1 MQKRER
7 KRRTKRKIIKLGN
20 IGSGNNSNNKNVSDS
35 ENRQIGNSGDK
46 LSSSLK
52 ENIKLLREKFRNDE
66 TVIFR
71 EFQNRYMPKVK
82 CCIVFI
88 EGMIDFKHINMQI
101 VEPIMEQDL
110 RHLEASC
117 NLLGDIKD
125 KVLPVNDVEESGD
138 LNKILQSICYGNTIF
153 LVDGYDT
160 ALLVESKGW
169 EVRAISEPESGKVIR
184 GPREGFTEHII
195 SNISLIRRRIKN
207 PGLKFKFMQIG
218 KQTNTLICITYIEGV
233 ALESVLAELERRLNS
248 IDIDGILDS
257 GYIQELIQD
266 APFSTFPTVGYTE
279 RPDVAVARML
289 EGRIA
294 VIVDGSP
301 FVLTVPHVLI
311 ENMQMSEDYY
321 DHFIF
326 GSFNR
331 FLRAAASIATI
342 SIPAVYLALVTYHQ
356 EMIPTQLLITLSASL
371 EGVPLPTSLSLI
383 IMLIIFDILREAGAR
398 MPTAV
403 GQTVNIVGTLVL
415 GQAAV
420 EAHLV
425 SAPVIIVTAISG
437 ITTLVVPTLIESLVL
452 LRFILLVLSSILGL
466 YGYFIGIILIYLHL
480 MSIRSFGVPYMLSV
494 TRIKDHDGQDAWIR
508 APWWTMT
515 LRPKIIGARNLV
527 RQISNRNRR

>member
-1 MQKRER
+1 MRRRKRER
-7 KRRTKRKIIKLGN
+7 RTVRRIIKAGELTGL
-20 IGSGNNSNNKNVSDS
+20 NNTPVKAEDS
-35 ENRQIGNSGDK
+35 ETILTK
-46 LSSSLK
+46 SLE
-52 ENIKLLREKFRNDE
+52 ENIKILKDKFKDDS

-71 EFQNRYMPKVK
+71 RFQNRFVPDLK

-88 EGMIDFKHINMQI
+88 EGMIDFKHINRQI
-101 VEPIMEQDL
+101 IEPIMEQDL
-110 RHLEASC
+110 RNLSMSCDLLEE
-117 NLLGDIKD
+117 IKD

-138 LNKILQSICYGNTIF
+138 LDRILQSICYGNTAF
-153 LVDGYDT
+153 MLDGYDT
-160 ALLVESKGW
+160 VLLVESKGW
-169 EVRAISEPESGKVIR
+169 EVRAITEPESGKVIR
-184 GPREGFTEHII
+184 GPREGFTEHVI

-207 PGLKFKFMQIG
+207 PNLKFRFMQLG
-218 KQTNTLICITYIEGV
+218 KRTNTTVCITYIEGI
-233 ALESVLAELERRLNS
+233 AQESVLTELVRRLNS

-257 GYIQELIQD
+257 GYIQELISD

-279 RPDVAVARML
+279 RPDVVVARML

-301 FVLTVPHVLI
+301 FVLTVPHVLV
-311 ENMQMSEDYY
+311 ENIQVNEDYY

-331 FLRAAASIATI
+331 FLRAVASIATI

-356 EMIPTQLLITLSASL
+356 EMIPTQLLISLSASL

-383 IMLIIFDILREAGAR
+383 IMLLVFDILREAGAR

-437 ITTLVVPTLIESLVL
+437 ITTLIVPTLIESLVL
-452 LRFILLVLSSILGL
+452 LRLFLLILASILGL

-480 MSIRSFGVPYMLSV
+480 MSLRSFGVPYMLSV
-494 TRIKDHDGQDAWIR
+494 TRITDHDGQDAWIR
-508 APWWTMT
+508 APWWSMT
-515 LRPKIIGARNLV
+515 LRPKIIGAKNLV
-527 RQISNRNRR
+527 RQISNRNRG

>member
-1 MQKRER
+1 MMVMQKGKRER
-7 KRRTKRKIIKLGN
+7 RTARKIIKLG
-20 IGSGNNSNNKNVSDS
+20 
-35 ENRQIGNSGDK
+35 DK
-46 LSSSLK
+46 RECREEAKKTNDLTKSLE
-52 ENIKLLREKFRNDE
+52 ENIKILKDKFVNDS

-71 EFQNRYMPKVK
+71 RFQNRYLPRVK

-101 VEPIMEQDL
+101 IEPLMEQDL
-110 RHLEASC
+110 RDLSTSC
-117 NLLGDIKD
+117 NLLEDIKN
-125 KVLPVNDVEESGD
+125 KVLPVNDVEESDD
-138 LNKILQSICYGNTIF
+138 LERILQSICYGDTIF
-153 LVDGYDT
+153 LLDGYDT

-169 EVRAISEPESGKVIR
+169 EVRAITEPESGKVIR

-195 SNISLIRRRIKN
+195 TNISLIRRKIKN
-207 PGLKFKFMQIG
+207 PNLKFKFMQLG
-218 KQTNTLICITYIEGV
+218 KQTNTAICITYIEGI
-233 ALESVLAELERRLNS
+233 ALESVLVKLEQRLNR

-257 GYIQELIQD
+257 GYIQELISD
-266 APFSTFPTVGYTE
+266 APLSTFPTVGYTE
-279 RPDVAVARML
+279 RPDVVVARIL

-301 FVLTVPHVLI
+301 FVLTVPHILV
-311 ENMQMSEDYY
+311 ENIQVSEDYY

-331 FLRAAASIATI
+331 FVRAVASIFTI
-342 SIPAVYLALVTYHQ
+342 SIPAIYLALVTYHQ
-356 EMIPTQLLITLSASL
+356 EMIPTQLLVSLSASL

-383 IMLIIFDILREAGAR
+383 IMLLIFDILREAGAR

-437 ITTLVVPTLIESLVL
+437 ITTLIVPSLIESLVL
-452 LRFILLVLSSILGL
+452 LRFILLILSSILGL

-480 MSIRSFGVPYMLSV
+480 MSIRSFGVPYMMSI
-494 TRIKDHDGQDAWIR
+494 TRFRNHDGQDAWIR

-515 LRPKIIGARNLV
+515 LRPKIIGAKNLV
-527 RQISNRNRR
+527 RQISNRR

>member
-1 MQKRER
+1 MQVRKRER
-7 KRRTKRKIIKLGN
+7 RTVRKIIKVGDPA
-20 IGSGNNSNNKNVSDS
+20 GRKDAPETKN
-35 ENRQIGNSGDK
+35 R
-46 LSSSLK
+46 LSKSLD
-52 ENIKLLREKFRNDE
+52 ENINILREKFNNDS

-71 EFQNRYMPKVK
+71 NFRNRFMPGLK

-88 EGMIDFKHINMQI
+88 EGMIDINHINRQI
-101 VEPIMEQDL
+101 IEPIMEQDL
-110 RHLEASC
+110 RNLSVTAGLLEE
-117 NLLGDIKD
+117 IKD

-138 LNKILQSICYGNTIF
+138 LEKILQSVCYGNTVF
-153 LVDGYDT
+153 LLDGYDS
-160 ALLVESKGW
+160 ALLIESKGW
-169 EVRAISEPESGKVIR
+169 EVRAITEPESGKVIR
-184 GPREGFTEHII
+184 GPREGFTEHVT

-207 PGLKFKFMQIG
+207 PNLKFRFMQLG
-218 KQTNTLICITYIEGV
+218 KQTNTTVCITYIEGV
-233 ALESVLAELERRLNS
+233 AMESVLVELENRLNR

-257 GYIQELIQD
+257 GYIQELISD
-266 APFSTFPTVGYTE
+266 APLSTFPTVGYTE
-279 RPDVAVARML
+279 RPDVVVARML

-301 FVLTVPHVLI
+301 FVLTVPHVLV
-311 ENMQMSEDYY
+311 ENIQVNEDYY

-331 FLRAAASIATI
+331 FLRAVASIATI
-342 SIPAVYLALVTYHQ
+342 SIPAIYLSLVTYHQ
-356 EMIPTQLLITLSASL
+356 EMIPTQLLISLSASL

-452 LRFILLVLSSILGL
+452 LRLFLLILASVLGL

-494 TRIKDHDGQDAWIR
+494 TRFRDHDGQDAWIR

-515 LRPKIIGARNLV
+515 LRPKIIGAKNLV
-527 RQISNRNRR
+527 RQISRYNRSGER

>member
-1 MQKRER
+1 VVMVMRRRKRER
-7 KRRTKRKIIKLGN
+7 RTVRRIIKAGELTGL
-20 IGSGNNSNNKNVSDS
+20 NNTPVKAEDS
-35 ENRQIGNSGDK
+35 ETILTK
-46 LSSSLK
+46 SLE
-52 ENIKLLREKFRNDE
+52 ENIKILKDKFKDDS

-71 EFQNRYMPKVK
+71 RFQNRFVPDLK

-88 EGMIDFKHINMQI
+88 EGMIDFKHINRQI
-101 VEPIMEQDL
+101 IEPIMEQDL
-110 RHLEASC
+110 RNLSMSCDLLEE
-117 NLLGDIKD
+117 IKD

-138 LNKILQSICYGNTIF
+138 LDRILQSICYGNTAF
-153 LVDGYDT
+153 MLDGYDT
-160 ALLVESKGW
+160 VLLVESKGW
-169 EVRAISEPESGKVIR
+169 EVRAITEPESGKVIR
-184 GPREGFTEHII
+184 GPREGFTEHVI

-207 PGLKFKFMQIG
+207 PNLKFRFMQLG
-218 KQTNTLICITYIEGV
+218 KRTNTTVCITYIEGI
-233 ALESVLAELERRLNS
+233 AQESVLTELVRRLNS

-257 GYIQELIQD
+257 GYIQELISD

-279 RPDVAVARML
+279 RPDVVVARML

-301 FVLTVPHVLI
+301 FVLTVPHVLV
-311 ENMQMSEDYY
+311 ENIQVNEDYY

-331 FLRAAASIATI
+331 FLRAVASIATI

-356 EMIPTQLLITLSASL
+356 EMIPTQLLISLSASL

-383 IMLIIFDILREAGAR
+383 IMLLVFDILREAGAR

-437 ITTLVVPTLIESLVL
+437 ITTLIVPTLLESLVL
-452 LRFILLVLSSILGL
+452 LRLFLLILASILGL

-480 MSIRSFGVPYMLSV
+480 MSLRSFGVPYMLSV
-494 TRIKDHDGQDAWIR
+494 TRITDHDGQDAWIR
-508 APWWTMT
+508 APWWSMT
-515 LRPKIIGARNLV
+515 LRPKIIGAKNLV
-527 RQISNRNRR
+527 RQISNRNRG

>member
-1 MQKRER
+1 MVMHKSKRER
-7 KRRTKRKIIKLGN
+7 RTVRKVIK
-20 IGSGNNSNNKNVSDS
+20 IGAQNQNKKTPKNSNMLTKSLE
-35 ENRQIGNSGDK
+35 ENIN
-46 LSSSLK
+46 LLK
-52 ENIKLLREKFRNDE
+52 EKFKNDG

-71 EFQNRYMPKVK
+71 RFQNRYQPNLK

-88 EGMIDFKHINMQI
+88 EGMIDFNHINRQI
-101 VEPIMEQDL
+101 IEPVMEQDL
-110 RHLEASC
+110 SQLSLSVRPLDE
-117 NLLGDIKD
+117 IKD
-125 KVLPVNDVEESGD
+125 KVLPVNNIEESGD
-138 LNKILQSICYGNTIF
+138 MEKILQSVCYGNTIF

-169 EVRAISEPESGKVIR
+169 EIRAITEPESGKAIR
-184 GPREGFTEHII
+184 GPREGFTEHMN

-207 PGLKFKFMQIG
+207 PSLKFKFMQLG
-218 KQTNTLICITYIEGV
+218 KRTNTTICITYIEGI
-233 ALESVLAELERRLNS
+233 AHESVLVELEQRLNR

-257 GYIQELIQD
+257 GYIQELIED
-266 APFSTFPTVGYTE
+266 APLSTFPTVGYTE
-279 RPDVAVARML
+279 RPDVVVARML

-301 FVLTVPHVLI
+301 FVLTVPHIFI
-311 ENMQMSEDYY
+311 ENVQVNEDYY

-331 FLRAAASIATI
+331 FLRAVASVATI

-356 EMIPTQLLITLSASL
+356 EMIPTQLLITLSSSL

-383 IMLIIFDILREAGAR
+383 FMLIVFDVLREAGSR

-420 EAHLV
+420 DAHLV

-437 ITTLVVPTLIESLVL
+437 ITTLILPTLIESLVL
-452 LRFILLVLSSILGL
+452 LRFFLLILSSFLGL
-466 YGYFIGIILIYLHL
+466 YGYFIGIILIFLHL

-494 TRIKDHDGQDAWIR
+494 TRFKDHDGQDSWIR
-508 APWWTMT
+508 SPWWTMT

-527 RQISNRNRR
+527 RQISKHNRR

>member
-1 MQKRER
+1 MQRRKRER
-7 KRRTKRKIIKLGN
+7 RTVRRIVKVTELTGKTGTQ
-20 IGSGNNSNNKNVSDS
+20 
-35 ENRQIGNSGDK
+35 E
-46 LSSSLK
+46 SSSKLTK
-52 ENIKLLREKFRNDE
+52 SLEENIKILKEKFNNDS

-71 EFQNRYMPKVK
+71 RFQNRFMPEIR

-88 EGMIDFKHINMQI
+88 EGMIDFRHINMQI
-101 VEPIMEQDL
+101 IEPIMEQDL
-110 RHLEASC
+110 RNLSLSAGLLEEVKS
-117 NLLGDIKD
+117 
-125 KVLPVNDVEESGD
+125 KVLPVTDVEESAD
-138 LNKILQSICYGNTIF
+138 LEKILQSVCYGNTVF
-153 LVDGYDT
+153 LLEGYDT
-160 ALLVESKGW
+160 ALLIESKGW
-169 EVRAISEPESGKVIR
+169 EVRAVTEPESGKVIR
-184 GPREGFTEHII
+184 GPREGFTEHVIT
-195 SNISLIRRRIKN
+195 NISLIRRRIKN
-207 PGLKFKFMQIG
+207 NNLKFKFMQLG
-218 KQTNTLICITYIEGV
+218 KQTNTTVCITYIEGI
-233 ALESVLAELERRLNS
+233 AMENVLAELERRLS
-248 IDIDGILDS
+248 KIDIDGILDS
-257 GYIQELIQD
+257 GYIQELISD
-266 APFSTFPTVGYTE
+266 APLSTFPTVGYTE
-279 RPDVAVARML
+279 RPDVVVARML

-301 FVLTVPHVLI
+301 FVLTVPHILV
-311 ENMQMSEDYY
+311 ENIQVNEDYY

-331 FLRAAASIATI
+331 FLRAVASIATI
-342 SIPAVYLALVTYHQ
+342 SIPAIYLALVTYHQ
-356 EMIPTQLLITLSASL
+356 EMIPTQLLISLSASL

-437 ITTLVVPTLIESLVL
+437 ITTLIVPTLIESLVL
-452 LRFILLVLSSILGL
+452 LRLFLLILASVLGL

-480 MSIRSFGVPYMLSV
+480 MSIRSFGVPYMMSV
-494 TRIKDHDGQDAWIR
+494 TRIKNHDGQDAWVR

>member
-1 MQKRER
+1 MQKRKRE
-7 KRRTKRKIIKLGN
+7 RRTVRKIIRIGEKTESKETVKSGSKLT
-20 IGSGNNSNNKNVSDS
+20 K
-35 ENRQIGNSGDK
+35 
-46 LSSSLK
+46 SLE
-52 ENIKLLREKFRNDE
+52 ENIKILEDKFKNDG

-71 EFQNRYMPKVK
+71 RFQNRYLPKAK

-88 EGMIDFKHINMQI
+88 EGMIDFKHINRQI
-101 VEPIMEQDL
+101 IEPIMEQDL
-110 RHLEASC
+110 TNLSLSF
-117 NLLGDIKD
+117 NLLEDIKE

-138 LNKILQSICYGNTIF
+138 LEKILQSICYGNTAF
-153 LVDGYDT
+153 LIDGHDT

-169 EVRAISEPESGKVIR
+169 EIRAITEPESGKVFR

-207 PGLKFKFMQIG
+207 PNLKFKFLQLG
-218 KQTNTLICITYIEGV
+218 KQTNTTVCITYIEGV
-233 ALESVLAELERRLNS
+233 ALESVLVELEQRLNR

-257 GYIQELIQD
+257 GYIQELIED
-266 APFSTFPTVGYTE
+266 SPLSTFPTIGYTE
-279 RPDVAVARML
+279 RPDVVVARML

-301 FVLTVPHVLI
+301 FVLTVPHIFI
-311 ENMQMSEDYY
+311 ENIQVSEDYY

-331 FLRAAASIATI
+331 FLRTTASIATI

-383 IMLIIFDILREAGAR
+383 IMLIIFDVLREAGAR
-398 MPTAV
+398 MPSAV

-420 EAHLV
+420 EAQLV
-425 SAPVIIVTAISG
+425 SAPVIIITAISG
-437 ITTLVVPTLIESLVL
+437 ITTLVLPTLIESVVL
-452 LRFILLVLSSILGL
+452 LRLFLLVLSSFMGL
-466 YGYFIGIILIYLHL
+466 YGYFIGIMLIFLHL
-480 MSIRSFGVPYMLSV
+480 MSIRSFGVPYMMSI
-494 TRIKDHDGQDAWIR
+494 TRFKDHDGQDSWIR
-508 APWWTMT
+508 APWWSMT
-515 LRPKIIGARNLV
+515 LRPKIIGAKNLI
-527 RQISNRNRR
+527 RQISRHNRR

>member
-1 MQKRER
+1 MIMQTGKRER
-7 KRRTKRKIIKLGN
+7 RTVRKIIKVGDN
-20 IGSGNNSNNKNVSDS
+20 KKENKEIQKNCIKSNQLTK
-35 ENRQIGNSGDK
+35 
-46 LSSSLK
+46 SLE
-52 ENIKLLREKFRNDE
+52 ENIKILMEKFNNDS
-66 TVIFR
+66 TVIVR
-71 EFQNRYMPKVK
+71 RFQNRYLPKVK

-88 EGMIDFKHINMQI
+88 EGMIDFKHINRQI
-101 VEPIMEQDL
+101 IEPLMEQDL
-110 RHLEASC
+110 RDLSSSF
-117 NLLGDIKD
+117 NLLEDIRD
-125 KVLPVNDVEESGD
+125 KVLPVNDVQQSGD
-138 LNKILQSICYGNTIF
+138 LEKILQSICYGNTIF
-153 LVDGYDT
+153 LLDGFDT

-169 EVRAISEPESGKVIR
+169 EIRAITEPESGKAIR

-207 PGLKFKFMQIG
+207 PNIKFKFMQLG
-218 KQTNTLICITYIEGV
+218 KQTNTTICITYIKGI
-233 ALESVLAELERRLNS
+233 ALESVLAELERRLNR

-257 GYIQELIQD
+257 GYIQELISD
-266 APFSTFPTVGYTE
+266 APLSTFPTVGYTE

-301 FVLTVPHVLI
+301 FVLTVPHILV
-311 ENMQMSEDYY
+311 ENVQINEDYY

-383 IMLIIFDILREAGAR
+383 IMLLIFDVLREAGTR
-398 MPTAV
+398 MPTSV
-403 GQTVNIVGTLVL
+403 GQAVNIVGTLVL

-420 EAHLV
+420 DAHLV

-437 ITTLVVPTLIESLVL
+437 ITTLILPTLIESLVL
-452 LRFILLVLSSILGL
+452 LRLFLLVLTSFLGL

-480 MSIRSFGVPYMLSV
+480 MSLRSFGVPYMMSI
-494 TRIKDHDGQDAWIR
+494 TRFKNHDGQDAWIR

-515 LRPKIIGARNLV
+515 LRPKIIGAKNLV
-527 RQISNRNRR
+527 RQISRHNRR